1 MSIKT
6 QIPDKIDDVSSISTD
21 NLRNLR
27 DIVPDFGGVDPEK
40 AFAEIDEIFLEL
52 KDEYADKLGEDIL
65 EIERLTSL
73 FREDNNISHLD
84 SVYSIVHNM
93 RGQGGSFDFPLISA
107 IGTSFCKYAANRKDK
122 ENYSFP
128 LILQHLEAIKLVY
141 KENRKGEGDQ
151 TAQAVV
157 NALAQAV
164 EIFLEKEKN
173 S

>member
-1 MSIKT
+1 MSVKT
-6 QIPDKIDDVSSISTD
+6 QIPDQIEEVSSMSTE
-21 NLRNLR
+21 NPRNLR

-40 AFAEIDEIFLEL
+40 AFAEIDEVFLEL
-52 KDEYADKLGEDIL
+52 KNEYADKLGEDIM

-73 FREDNNISHLD
+73 FEKDNDIRHLD
-84 SVYSIVHNM
+84 AVYSIVHNM

-151 TAQAVV
+151 TARAVV

-164 EIFLEKEKN
+164 DILLEKEKN